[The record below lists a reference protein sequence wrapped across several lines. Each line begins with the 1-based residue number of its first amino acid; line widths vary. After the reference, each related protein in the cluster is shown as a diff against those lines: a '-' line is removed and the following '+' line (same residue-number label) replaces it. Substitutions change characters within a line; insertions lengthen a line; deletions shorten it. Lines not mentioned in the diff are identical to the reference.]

1 MAENYREQPQFQ
13 AGYGNGNY
21 YATNN
26 PYGMQYAAMSNTNQ
40 HFAGVQPQY
49 GYNWSQVH
57 SSPYI
62 GSLRPTLI
70 LLLFPKPFRLK
81 FLLHSHL
88 LSINLLQRILLSL
101 LLHIHLLSI
110 NLLQRIFLPLLLLHS
125 HLLSINLLRRILLSL
140 LLHVH
145 LLSISPLPLLKILH
159 AHLPT
164 LKILP

>member
-101 LLHIHLLSI
+101 LLHVHLLSI
-110 NLLQRIFLPLLLLHS
+110 NL
-125 HLLSINLLRRILLSL
+125 
-140 LLHVH
+140 
-145 LLSISPLPLLKILH
+145 LPLLKILH

>member
-13 AGYGNGNY
+13 AGYGNGSY
-21 YATNN
+21 YAANN
-26 PYGMQYAAMSNTNQ
+26 PYGMQNTAMSNTNQ
-40 HFAGVQPQY
+40 YFAGAQPQY
-49 GYNWSQVH
+49 VYNWSQVH

-62 GSLRPTLI
+62 GSLRPALI

-88 LSINLLQRILLSL
+88 LSINLLQQILLSLLLRVHLLSISLLQRILLSL
-101 LLHIHLLSI
+101 LLHL
-110 NLLQRIFLPLLLLHS
+110 
-125 HLLSINLLRRILLSL
+125 
-140 LLHVH
+140 H

-159 AHLPT
+159 THLPT